1 MKLKSG
7 LNEKAEKEE
16 KTIAKPVEKKKTA
29 KEKII
34 DSKTIEKEASVKKR
48 RVVKAKP
55 EADSVEKPAGKA
67 CCKKNGD

>member
-34 DSKTIEKEASVKKR
+34 DSKTIEKEALR
-48 RVVKAKP
+48 
-55 EADSVEKPAGKA
+55 
-67 CCKKNGD
+67 

>member
-1 MKLKSG
+1 MLIVIFLKYSFKGGLMKLKSG

-34 DSKTIEKEASVKKR
+34 DSKTIEKEALR
-48 RVVKAKP
+48 
-55 EADSVEKPAGKA
+55 
-67 CCKKNGD
+67 